1 MGVLEVECTICITI
15 YLSSDRLHINV
26 SLSSYL
32 SKLLNATAELK
43 SYACHIH
50 YRARETC
57 VYSKFCVR
65 SRHAEA
71 SSAPRTRNSPVA
83 NADLHHPMLGM

>member
-15 YLSSDRLHINV
+15 YLSSDRFYIHV

-32 SKLLNATAELK
+32 SRLLNATAELK

-50 YRARETC
+50 YRAREAC
-57 VYSKFCVR
+57 VYSVLCTESACR
-65 SRHAEA
+65 SLF
-71 SSAPRTRNSPVA
+71 RT
-83 NADLHHPMLGM
+83 ADA